1 MLSGVQGMVGE
12 TAVVT
17 RAIEGAHKPGR
28 IRARGEEWM
37 AIPLDP
43 AQRIET
49 GTNVVVADIERGLF
63 VVYPLDE

>member
-17 RAIEGAHKPGR
+17 RVIDGAHSPGR

-43 AQRIET
+43 SQRIEA
-49 GTNVVVADIERGLF
+49 GTSVVVADIERGLF
-63 VVYPLDE
+63 VVYPVDE

>member
-17 RAIEGAHKPGR
+17 RTIDGAHSPGR

-43 AQRIET
+43 TERIEP
-49 GTNVVVADIERGLF
+49 GASVVVADIERGLL
-63 VVYPLDE
+63 VVYAIEG